1 MNHDGSVRR
10 TRIGVKVITAAG
22 TVDLLLCGAVFLNA
36 LLNWGFLPLATKWLG
51 LRLKEVKKTGMLMT
65 SNSFAS
71 SVDAVRDATDEDV
84 LRKIDA
90 KIQENIRFYATQ
102 GSEAISRRIQELEQE
117 KDIERYLALTASSV
131 GLGSVLLS
139 FISGRKWLVVTGVV
153 LGFLLNHSVSGWC
166 PPVPLL
172 RKLGIRTRSEIDKE
186 KYALKILRG
195 DLDDVRGKLEQLKSN
210 PAQDVLRSV

>member
-1 MNHDGSVRR
+1 
-10 TRIGVKVITAAG
+10 
-22 TVDLLLCGAVFLNA
+22 
-36 LLNWGFLPLATKWLG
+36 
-51 LRLKEVKKTGMLMT
+51 MT

-71 SVDAVRDATDEDV
+71 SVDAPVDPVRAATDEEV

-90 KIQENIRFYATQ
+90 KIEENIRFYATQ
-102 GSEAISRRIQELEQE
+102 GAEAISPRIQELEQE

-139 FISGRKWLVVTGVV
+139 FLNGRKWLVVTGVV

-172 RKLGIRTRSEIDKE
+172 RKMGIRTRSEIDKE

-195 DLDDVRGKLEQLKSN
+195 DLDDIRGKLDQLKSN